1 MQLAHMVL
9 PSTCRLTLLRQP
21 LQSKNQI
28 KSPMQERIIGS
39 ASGGGGCCLLWCD
52 RSCGL
57 HRRTFSVPSTY
68 VYIMSSA
75 TGVWDRPGVT
85 VLISGH

>member
-1 MQLAHMVL
+1 MQQAHMVL
-9 PSTCRLTLLRQP
+9 PSTCRLALLRQP
-21 LQSKNQI
+21 LQSKSNQI
-28 KSPMQERIIGS
+28 TDARADNRLGIW
-39 ASGGGGCCLLWCD
+39 GGGCCLLWCD